1 MTDKPDTS
9 LFRRRPRKGAS
20 WDVAAPVVGLV
31 FLFLEVSPRPVF
43 DGSLET
49 YRVMA
54 QFPLLAAVFLCAWE
68 RRFLPAVASMS
79 VLAALQSWPAF
90 ATLPRIPHMDSLFPA
105 FAWGFLLLSYLH
117 PSRRAIYLVPSN
129 EKESKP

>member
-1 MTDKPDTS
+1 MTAKSDPKAIG
-9 LFRRRPRKGAS
+9 RRSRRGAS

-54 QFPLLAAVFLCAWE
+54 QFPLLAALFLCAWE
-68 RRFLPAVASMS
+68 RRFLPALACMS
-79 VLAALQSWPAF
+79 ILGALQSWPAV
-90 ATLPRIPHMDSLFPA
+90 ATLPRLPPMDSLFPA
-105 FAWGFLLLSYLH
+105 FAWAFLLLSYLH